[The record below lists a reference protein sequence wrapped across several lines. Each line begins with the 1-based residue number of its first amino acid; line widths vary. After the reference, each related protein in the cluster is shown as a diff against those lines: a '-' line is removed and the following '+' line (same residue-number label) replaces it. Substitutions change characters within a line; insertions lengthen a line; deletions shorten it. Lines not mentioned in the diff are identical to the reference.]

1 MICPDPNLYK
11 TLRCTL
17 GHSTSLGFFPVWQL
31 PSCNNI
37 IIAAPIHEDVLTHG
51 AGAGDGDF
59 LRGRLT
65 LRGRGGAGAGAG
77 DLGRGAGAGICR
89 GGDRDGLDLDILEV
103 MTDQLI

>member
-1 MICPDPNLYK
+1 M
-11 TLRCTL
+11 

-31 PSCNNI
+31 PSCNSI
-37 IIAAPIHEDVLTHG
+37 IIAAHTDDVLTHG

-89 GGDRDGLDLDILEV
+89 GGDRDGLGRHNFIHYFEFRYFRSYDRSAY
-103 MTDQLI
+103 LIGN

>member
-1 MICPDPNLYK
+1 M
-11 TLRCTL
+11 

-37 IIAAPIHEDVLTHG
+37 IIAAHTDDVLTHG

-77 DLGRGAGAGICR
+77 AGAGDLGRGAGAGICR
-89 GGDRDGLDLDILEV
+89 GGDRDGLDLDILKV

>member
-1 MICPDPNLYK
+1 MY
-11 TLRCTL
+11 L
-17 GHSTSLGFFPVWQL
+17 GAFHVIGILSGLAASLLQQHYNCRP
-31 PSCNNI
+31 
-37 IIAAPIHEDVLTHG
+37 HTDDVLTHG
-51 AGAGDGDF
+51 AGAGEGDF

-89 GGDRDGLDLDILEV
+89 GGDRDGLDLDILKV

>member
-1 MICPDPNLYK
+1 M
-11 TLRCTL
+11 

-37 IIAAPIHEDVLTHG
+37 IIAAPIHDDVLTHG